1 MALSV
6 ATMATELQAELG
18 KASDDT
24 LVTTARCIRW
34 LNQAQNDIIDTW
46 PHLRDVGV
54 RDKVT
59 WRARTNQYEYDVRD
73 LPADKP
79 LAFIRAITIINTTT
93 SEYPHVYPYPGGL
106 EMMDEHHPYI
116 PATSAG
122 VPTKYAVRD
131 YTLTLF
137 PMFSSAYEGMPIWVD
152 YAFRPSDM
160 ATTDTATILRFD
172 EILIQWAKSY
182 AYNVMSGFEGAAGE
196 QRQYAAALAQERVD
210 GEDDYDFVSTIQPD
224 GPYG

>member
-24 LVTTARCIRW
+24 LITTTRCVRW
-34 LNQAQNDIIDTW
+34 LNQAQNDIIDAW

-54 RDKVT
+54 RDKTT

-73 LPADKP
+73 LPAHRP
-79 LAFIRAITIINTTT
+79 LAHVKAITIINTTT
-93 SEYPHVYPYPGGL
+93 SDYTRVEPYPGGL
-106 EMMDEHHPYI
+106 SMMDEDIPYI

-122 VPTKYAVRD
+122 CPAKYALRD
-131 YTLTLF
+131 YTLTF
-137 PMFSSAYEGMPIWVD
+137 WPMFSSAYEGMSIWVD
-152 YAFRPSDM
+152 YAFRPADM

-182 AYNVMSGFEGAAGE
+182 AYNAMAGFESAGGE
-196 QRQYAAALAQERVD
+196 QRAYAAALAQERVD
-210 GEDDYDFVSTIQPD
+210 GEDDYDFADIIQPD
-224 GPYG
+224 GPY